1 MGGQWAAPL
10 LTRAAPALPA
20 SASPLGNHC
29 QARGWGGVVRR
40 GLTREEEA
48 EVSKGQKRP
57 CLPLP
62 AHYNPCPDT
71 RRPAAPHPQLGKVPG
86 LPVPGR
92 GHTRARGRPC
102 QAEGTQGPGVAHAK
116 QRAHKGPGSPVPGR
130 GHTEPSPQ
138 EAGLGGFLLRLR
150 MNSPMVRT
158 SK

>member
-86 LPVPGR
+86 LPVRGR

-102 QAEGTQGPGVAHAK
+102 QAEGTQGPGVTRAR
-116 QRAHKGPGSPVPGR
+116 QRAHRALSSGSRARRISSQAQNELAHGQNQQVAL
-130 GHTEPSPQ
+130 EI
-138 EAGLGGFLLRLR
+138 F
-150 MNSPMVRT
+150 
-158 SK
+158 